1 MSPKRRDRRRVEPT
15 DEWEALA
22 SLFLWPE
29 QENYEVIRPLVL
41 FGSPVAERAQQTG
54 VSERT
59 LYRRTS
65 RFEDEGMESLF
76 DSQTARRRRLPP
88 AMRRLIVDANST
100 FHSS

>member
-1 MSPKRRDRRRVEPT
+1 MSAKRRNRRRVEPT

-22 SLFLWPE
+22 PLFLWPE

-41 FGSPVAERAQQTG
+41 FGSPASERAEQTG

-76 DSQTARRRRLPP
+76 DSQTSR
-88 AMRRLIVDANST
+88 T
-100 FHSS
+100 